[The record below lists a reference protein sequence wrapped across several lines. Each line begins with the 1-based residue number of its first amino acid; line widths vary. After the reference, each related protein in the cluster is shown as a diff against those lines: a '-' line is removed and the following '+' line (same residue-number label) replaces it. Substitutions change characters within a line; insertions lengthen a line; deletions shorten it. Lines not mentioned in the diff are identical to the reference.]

1 MAADVVFT
9 EESPWYTNS
18 HTWDRI
24 TEYALN
30 CVDEPAP
37 GDRRDYLDT
46 LGVDF
51 TFMPDD
57 KAIEVASWLSGVIE
71 RMLADGEIGPSET
84 DREHAQALI
93 GKLHSEMQVRA
104 IQR

>member
-18 HTWDRI
+18 HTWSRI
-24 TEYALN
+24 TASALDG
-30 CVDEPAP
+30 VDEPAP
-37 GDRRDYLDT
+37 GDRQNYLDT

-51 TFMPDD
+51 TFMSDD
-57 KAIEVASWLSGVIE
+57 KAVEVASWLSEVIE
-71 RMLADGEIGPSET
+71 RMLVEGEIGPGET

-93 GKLHSEMQVRA
+93 RKLHSEIQVRTA
-104 IQR
+104 RR

>member
-18 HTWDRI
+18 HTWGRI
-24 TEYALN
+24 TEFAVN
-30 CVDEPAP
+30 RADGPAP
-37 GDRRDYLDT
+37 GDRQDYLDT

-57 KAIEVASWLSGVIE
+57 KAVEVASWLSGVIE
-71 RMLADGEIGPSET
+71 RMLAEDEIGSGET
-84 DREHAQALI
+84 DREHARTLI
-93 GKLHSEMQVRA
+93 DKLRSEIQVRTL
-104 IQR
+104 RR

>member
-18 HTWDRI
+18 YTWGRI
-24 TEYALN
+24 TEYASN
-30 CVDEPAP
+30 GADEPAS

-57 KAIEVASWLSGVIE
+57 KAVEVASWLSGVIE
-71 RMLADGEIGPSET
+71 RMLAEGEIGFGET

-93 GKLHSEMQVRA
+93 RKLRSEMRLRAVR
-104 IQR
+104 R

>member
-9 EESPWYTNS
+9 QESPWYTNS
-18 HTWDRI
+18 HTWGRI
-24 TEYALN
+24 TEYALSRA
-30 CVDEPAP
+30 DEPAP
-37 GDRRDYLDT
+37 GGRQDYLDT

-57 KAIEVASWLSGVIE
+57 KAVEVASWLSGIIE
-71 RMLADGEIGPSET
+71 RMLAEGEIGPSGT
-84 DREHAQALI
+84 DRAHAQALI

-104 IQR
+104 ARG

>member
-18 HTWDRI
+18 LTWGRI

-30 CVDEPAP
+30 RADEPGP
-37 GDRRDYLDT
+37 SDRQDYLDT

-57 KAIEVASWLSGVIE
+57 KAVEVASWLSGVIE
-71 RMLADGEIGPSET
+71 RMLSEGEIGPGET

-93 GKLHSEMQVRA
+93 QKLHSGMQVRA
-104 IQR
+104 VRR

>member
-18 HTWDRI
+18 HTWGRI
-24 TEYALN
+24 TEFAVN
-30 CVDEPAP
+30 RADEPAP
-37 GDRRDYLDT
+37 DDRQDYLDT

-51 TFMPDD
+51 TFMSDD
-57 KAIEVASWLSGVIE
+57 KAVEVASWLSRVIE
-71 RMLADGEIGPSET
+71 RMLAEGEIGPSKT

-93 GKLHSEMQVRA
+93 DKLHSEMRA
-104 IQR
+104 RA

>member
-18 HTWDRI
+18 HTWGRI
-24 TEYALN
+24 TEYASTRA
-30 CVDEPAP
+30 DEPAS
-37 GDRRDYLDT
+37 GDRQDYLDT

-57 KAIEVASWLSGVIE
+57 KAVEVASRLSGVIE
-71 RMLADGEIGPSET
+71 RMLSEGEIGSGGA
-84 DREHAQALI
+84 DREHEQALI
-93 GKLHSEMQVRA
+93 RKLHSEMQLRAVR
-104 IQR
+104 R

>member
-18 HTWDRI
+18 HTWGRI

-30 CVDEPAP
+30 HANEPASD
-37 GDRRDYLDT
+37 DRQDYLDT

-57 KAIEVASWLSGVIE
+57 KAVEVASWLSEVIE
-71 RMLADGEIGPSET
+71 RMLAEGEIGPSEM

-93 GKLHSEMQVRA
+93 EKLHSEMQVRA
-104 IQR
+104 ARR

>member
-18 HTWDRI
+18 HTWGRI
-24 TEYALN
+24 TEYASN
-30 CVDEPAP
+30 RADEPAS
-37 GDRRDYLDT
+37 GDRQDYLDT

-57 KAIEVASWLSGVIE
+57 KAVEVASWLSGVIE
-71 RMLADGEIGPSET
+71 RMLAEGEIGSGET

-93 GKLHSEMQVRA
+93 RKLRSETRLRAVR
-104 IQR
+104 R

>member
-18 HTWDRI
+18 HTWGRI

-30 CVDEPAP
+30 DAGEPAP
-37 GDRRDYLDT
+37 CDPQNYLDT

-57 KAIEVASWLSGVIE
+57 KAVEVASWLSEVIE
-71 RMLADGEIGPSET
+71 RMLAEGEIGPGET

-93 GKLHSEMQVRA
+93 HKLHSEMQVRTA
-104 IQR
+104 RR